1 MKRRKL
7 QFLLL
12 CLIISLS
19 GYAEKV
25 TQEQA
30 LQKAQRFMQDKSF
43 TQHQK
48 SRGLKRTP
56 QAADFNAFYIFN
68 VENNGGFVIVSGDDR
83 TKDILGYSEHGNI
96 DLENAPSNVRWW
108 LGYYEKAIK
117 ELDKATFQH
126 SLTTKVRK
134 RGQKNN
140 IEPFITTT
148 WGQGAPYNA
157 LCPIIDGKKCLTGCV
172 ATAMAQVM
180 NYLKCPEGETG
191 GLSAYSTTKY
201 GIWVEDLPPTS
212 FDWDNM
218 TNDDIARLM
227 RYCGQA
233 VQMDYGLI
241 ESGAYEYEIPFA
253 MKSSFGFDNEIG
265 FAYPSGFGDG
275 WEDFIYEELVEGR
288 PVIYGAQSDMGR
300 HSFICN
306 GYKEGK
312 FYINW
317 GWNGDFDGYYELSV
331 LDVSEEMVYNTDHCA
346 IVHIMKSTGTPIED
360 GDGRVFTAESP
371 EGITLTFS
379 VVSESGKTC
388 RVGYNDDNGMSAID
402 EFVTGTLTVP
412 SEVDGYRVVTIG
424 ESAFFRNNLN
434 EIILPES
441 ITKIFGTAF
450 RLSFELSS
458 ITIPKNVSFIP
469 NYGAVFSEC
478 PKLREIIVDK
488 DNPVYDSRE
497 NCNAVIH
504 TETNQLVVGCGG
516 TTIPRSVTS
525 IAPQALMDCYGMETL
540 FIHKDL
546 IDIGSFGSMAAEPF
560 WGCPDLESIIVEEGN
575 PYYASP
581 NNCNVLVDLRNGELI
596 LGCSNT
602 VIPKE
607 VTFISNEA
615 FFNNKKLR
623 SIVIPEGVTAL
634 LSQTF
639 TGCENLEE
647 VTLPSTLTY
656 MAGNDFSQCNL
667 KSIHIPDGITS
678 LHGSF
683 WENKNLAT
691 FTGGKNLVEIGNGTF
706 SGCAF
711 ESFTIG
717 DKVETIGDAF
727 ERCHNLKSIV
737 IPKGVKSIGR
747 EAFKSCYS
755 METMS
760 VEEGNTIY
768 DSRNNCNAIIETA
781 TNKMIAG
788 CKNTTFPEGLKS
800 IADRC
805 FWECSGLKELNLP
818 NTLNSIGNYAFGECK
833 GLTTVTLPNSIVRI
847 GNGAFLFCLSLKSVV
862 LPKNL
867 KHIPSQTFELCIE
880 LEEVY
885 CKSPIPPTIE
895 QGAFESGKR
904 FPHTLY
910 VPVGSKDAYQEAPI
924 WCDFEEI
931 IEMDYHDTDP
941 IFIDG
946 DVTINGSVDVQD
958 ATIVVNYI
966 LGKENNAEYN
976 YYLADINND
985 DEVDV
990 FDVTA
995 ILNII
1000 LSNGGNPASA
1010 RSLARQNEAWEP
1022 ICLTADGNE
1031 LLFGIN
1037 NPERFTSFQFDVE
1050 VPQSVDLLDVEWNSN
1065 TNHLLQFAKNG
1076 DNHYTV
1082 VALSL
1087 ASTPL
1092 PDFNDAL
1099 LRLHLSERGEVRVD
1113 NVLFVTPDGKTVR
1126 FNGATTSMSTGIK
1139 GTSNTMDEQIF
1150 DISGRRLN
1158 TKREH
1163 LGKGVYIINNKK
1175 VVIK

>member
-1 MKRRKL
+1 
-7 QFLLL
+7 
-12 CLIISLS
+12 
-19 GYAEKV
+19 
-25 TQEQA
+25 
-30 LQKAQRFMQDKSF
+30 MQDKSF

-48 SRGLKRTP
+48 SRSLKRTP

-108 LGYYEKAIK
+108 FGYYEKAIK

-134 RGQKNN
+134 TNGQKNN
-140 IEPFITTT
+140 IEPFIITT
-148 WGQGAPYNA
+148 WGQGAPFNA
-157 LCPIIDGKKCLTGCV
+157 LCPTVNGQNCPTGCV

-180 NYLKCPEGETG
+180 NYYKCPRNEAAALDGYIGTQVD
-191 GLSAYSTTKY
+191 
-201 GIWVEDLPPTS
+201 VESLPSTS

-218 TNDDIARLM
+218 TEDDIASLM
-227 RYCGQA
+227 RYCGQS
-233 VQMDYGLI
+233 VMMNYGP
-241 ESGAYEYEIPFA
+241 EASGAIIEHVAYA
-253 MKSSFGFDNEIG
+253 MEWYFGFDNSINWVY
-265 FAYPSGFGDG
+265 ASNISSDK
-275 WEDFIYEELVEGR
+275 WIDLIYREMSYGR
-288 PVIYGAQSDMGR
+288 PVILGGGEDMGK
-300 HSFICN
+300 HAFVCN
-306 GYKEGK
+306 GYKDGL

-317 GWNGDFDGYYELSV
+317 GWDGDFDGYFELGQLTPVPSSNYSKDLV
-331 LDVSEEMVYNTDHCA
+331 A
-346 IVHIMKSTGTPIED
+346 IVNIQKSFNGDVED
-360 GDGRVFTAESP
+360 GAGRLFTATSP
-371 EGITLTFS
+371 EGIELKFS
-379 VVSESGKTC
+379 VISESAKTC
-388 RVGYNDDNGMSAID
+388 RVGYNEDNGMSAID

-412 SEVDGYRVVTIG
+412 SEVEGYRVVSIG
-424 ESAFFRNNLN
+424 ESAFFRNNLS
-434 EIILPES
+434 EIILPPT
-441 ITKIFGTAF
+441 ILKINGTAF
-450 RLSFELSS
+450 RYSFELSS
-458 ITIPKNVSFIP
+458 ITIPKDVLYIP
-469 NYGAVFSEC
+469 NVAVFSEC
-478 PKLREIIVDK
+478 PKLREIIVDD
-488 DNPVYDSRE
+488 DNLLYDSRE
-497 NCNAVIH
+497 NCNAVIY
-504 TETNQLVVGCGG
+504 TSTNCLITGCGG
-516 TTIPRSVTS
+516 VTIPRSVTS
-525 IAPQALMDCYGMETL
+525 IAPQALLDCYGMETL

-546 IDIGSFGSMAAEPF
+546 TDIGNFGGIAAEPF
-560 WGCPDLESIIVEEGN
+560 WGCPDLESIVVEEGN

-581 NNCNVLVDLRNGELI
+581 NNCNALIDLRNGELI
-596 LGCSNT
+596 LGCSQT
-602 VIPKE
+602 IIPKE
-607 VTFISNEA
+607 VTFISENA
-615 FFNNKKLR
+615 FFNNKKLK
-623 SIVIPEGVTAL
+623 SITIPEGITTL
-634 LSQTF
+634 LPQVF

-647 VTLPSTLTY
+647 VTLPSTLTTL
-656 MAGNDFSQCNL
+656 AGNDFSQCNL

-678 LHGSF
+678 LNGTF
-683 WENKNLAT
+683 WENKNLRT
-691 FTGGKNLVEIGNGTF
+691 VTGGKNLREIGNGTF
-706 SGCAF
+706 SGCAL

-747 EAFKSCYS
+747 EAFASCYS

-760 VEEGNTIY
+760 VEEENTIY

-781 TNKMIAG
+781 TNKMISG

-800 IADRC
+800 IADLC

-818 NTLNSIGNYAFGECK
+818 NTLNSIGNYAFVECK

-847 GNGAFLFCLSLKSVV
+847 GNGAFINCLSLKSVV

-867 KHIPSQTFELCIE
+867 KHIPSKTFECCIE
-880 LEEVY
+880 LEDVY
-885 CKSPIPPTIE
+885 CKSSIPPTIE
-895 QGAFESGKR
+895 QGAFESGID

-910 VPVGSKDAYQEAPI
+910 VPAGSKDAYQEAPV

-966 LGKENNAEYN
+966 LGKENNEEYN
-976 YYLADINND
+976 YYLADLNLDN
-985 DEVDV
+985 EVDV

-995 ILNII
+995 ILNLVI
-1000 LSNGGNPASA
+1000 SGSGSPTPA
-1010 RSLARQNEAWEP
+1010 RSFTRQNEAWES
-1022 ICLTADGNE
+1022 ICLIADGNE
-1031 LLFGIN
+1031 LMFGVN

-1050 VPQSVDLLDVEWNSN
+1050 VPQGVDLLDVEWNSN
-1065 TNHLLQFAKNG
+1065 TNHLLQFAKND

-1092 PDFNDAL
+1092 PAFDDAV
-1099 LRLHLSERGEVRVD
+1099 LRLHLSEMGEVKVD
-1113 NVLFVTPDGKTVR
+1113 NVLFVTPDGKTAR
-1126 FNGATTSMSTGIK
+1126 FNGATTGMMTGIK
-1139 GTSNTMDEQIF
+1139 GMSNTSGEQIF

-1158 TKREH
+1158 TKPEQ
-1163 LGKGVYIINNKK
+1163 LSKGVYIINNKK